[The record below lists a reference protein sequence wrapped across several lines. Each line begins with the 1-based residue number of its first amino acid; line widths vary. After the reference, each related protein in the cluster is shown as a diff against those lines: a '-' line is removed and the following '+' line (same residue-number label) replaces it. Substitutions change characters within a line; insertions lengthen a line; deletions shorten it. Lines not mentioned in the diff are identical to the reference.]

1 MFDADFIGFANNCQ
15 MIDYIFTMEK
25 SINVKIKEKKTH
37 REKNFSINTHVYTYC
52 LQQINGSGLKFA

>member
-25 SINVKIKEKKTH
+25 SINVKIKEKKNTQ
-37 REKNFSINTHVYTYC
+37 REEF
-52 LQQINGSGLKFA
+52 